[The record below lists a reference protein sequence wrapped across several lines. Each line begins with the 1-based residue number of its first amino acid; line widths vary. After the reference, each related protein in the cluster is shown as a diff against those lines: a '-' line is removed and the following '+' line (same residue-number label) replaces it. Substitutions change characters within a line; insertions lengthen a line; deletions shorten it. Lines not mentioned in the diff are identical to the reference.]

1 LTDDVGNEGSD
12 GLDYVEFVA
21 AILLGLAT
29 FVIAWST
36 YQAALWGGQQDE
48 GYTES
53 VRAANEAVDFLQ
65 AADTIRALDQ
75 NLFVAALT
83 SGVCGDDE
91 RRDETA
97 CDQVLANMSEEAA
110 AAVES
115 SLADGESN
123 PFDSSAYVD
132 VLYGPGEQA
141 KLTSEQFFETAGG
154 ANENG
159 DNFELATTVL
169 TAVLFFAGIAAV
181 LDDRR
186 IAWSLLAVSGV
197 LLVGGV
203 GYVLS
208 LPIA

>member
-1 LTDDVGNEGSD
+1 MASETNG

-29 FVIAWST
+29 VVIAWGT
-36 YQAALWGGQQDE
+36 YQSALWGGQQDE

-53 VRAANEAVDFLQ
+53 VREANNAVDSLQ

-75 NLFVAALT
+75 NLYVAALT
-83 SGVCGDDE
+83 SGVCSDDE
-91 RRDETA
+91 RGNEIA
-97 CDQVLANMSEEAA
+97 CKQVIANMSEQGAA
-110 AAVES
+110 TVES
-115 SLADGESN
+115 ALADGDSS
-123 PFDSSAYVD
+123 PFESSAYVD
-132 VLYGPGEQA
+132 ALYGPGEQA
-141 KLTSEQFFETAGG
+141 KLTSQQFFETAGE

-159 DNFELATTVL
+159 DNFELATTIL

-186 IAWSLLAVSGV
+186 IAWSLLAVGGV

-203 GYVLS
+203 GFVVS
-208 LPIA
+208 LPVA

>member
-1 LTDDVGNEGSD
+1 MDSTTANETGG

-29 FVIAWST
+29 VTIAWST
-36 YQAALWGGQQDE
+36 YQAALWGGKQDE

-53 VRAANEAVDFLQ
+53 VREANNAVDLLQ
-65 AADTIRALDQ
+65 AADTNRTLDQ
-75 NLFVAALT
+75 TLFVAALT
-83 SGVCGDDE
+83 SGVCSDDGRGDEVACE
-91 RRDETA
+91 RI
-97 CDQVLANMSEEAA
+97 VANMSDQGAA
-110 AAVES
+110 AAES
-115 SLADGESN
+115 SLADGESS

-132 VLYGPGEQA
+132 ALYGPGEQA
-141 KLTSEQFFETAGG
+141 KLTSEQFFETAAE

-159 DNFELATTVL
+159 DNFELATTIL

-186 IAWSLLAVSGV
+186 IAWSLLAVGGV
-197 LLVGGV
+197 LLVGGA
-203 GYVLS
+203 GFVLS

>member
-1 LTDDVGNEGSD
+1 MARETDG

-21 AILLGLAT
+21 AVLLGLAT
-29 FVIAWST
+29 VVIAWST

-53 VRAANEAVDFLQ
+53 VREANNAVDLLQ
-65 AADTIRALDQ
+65 AADTTRALDQ
-75 NLFVAALT
+75 TLYVAALT
-83 SGVCGDDE
+83 SGVCSDDE

-97 CDQVLANMSEEAA
+97 CAQLIVNLSEQGAATVEA
-110 AAVES
+110 
-115 SLADGESN
+115 SLADGQSS
-123 PFDSSAYVD
+123 PFGSSEYVD
-132 VLYGPGEQA
+132 ELYGPGEQA
-141 KLTSEQFFETAGG
+141 KLTSEQFFETAAD

-159 DNFELATTVL
+159 DNFELATTIL

-186 IAWSLLAVSGV
+186 IAWSLLAVAGV

-203 GYVLS
+203 GFVAT
-208 LPIA
+208 LPLA